1 MSAQNNPPPEKA
13 LDTPANDNS
22 GTDSPSEVELEQ
34 DIVNEKSLLRKLD
47 LKLLP
52 AVGILYLL
60 SFLDRSNVG
69 NARIEGL
76 TTDLNMSGNQYLTG
90 LTLYFIGYVL
100 FEIPCNIILKRT
112 TPRFWLPTLTIAWG
126 IVATLMGIVTNM
138 AGFFVARF
146 FLGVTE
152 SGLFPGVV
160 YYFSMWYKR
169 RERQFRISLFFSA
182 ASLAGAFGG
191 ILAWGI
197 GHMRVVWNNGWRW
210 IFILE
215 GIATV
220 VIAVGAYWFIQ
231 NYPDTAKFVSEQ
243 ERRFIRARLAS
254 DSDATHNEKF
264 SWSNVMD
271 AIKDPKC
278 WLYGLGFHTMSLPLY
293 TFSLFIPTIIKNL
306 GYTAAVAQLLTIP
319 PYAVAFVTTLT
330 VAIYS
335 ERTGRRAFFIMGSS
349 AVAAIGYIILLA
361 NSDPVGKPG
370 VSYLGT
376 FFAAAG
382 IYPATALVL
391 SWPAINVSGQTKRA
405 VGNAMQITIGNL
417 GAVLGT
423 QLYRANDGPRY
434 IVGHS
439 FALGYLLANII
450 VCGILYLVL
459 KGENKRREAI
469 APEVQAIG
477 DLEDWPVLI
486 HIPASPRTEEALAK
500 DELAERPGALLQA
513 GVSTNLHEKS
523 KLARLGSREHLY
535 MATIDEL
542 SVKNEKRMP
551 FAGVHD
557 SGEERDDSKL
567 RESERHDARRKASNG
582 PEYRSGLL
590 LECKALRFDID
601 VLSRTLRHLCSMG
614 YLKEVNSD
622 EYDGTNFTK
631 SLSLPIIAGGYPCL
645 VESCW
650 PTFSNF
656 PFYLKK
662 HDWSIPP
669 DPRDGP
675 MQDVIGKDN
684 NFFKHMMTNHPAGEF
699 QNHMAGYRQGRP
711 SWMDDGFF
719 PVSERLVKDA
729 DNSPEATFLV
739 DIGGS
744 IGHDLDEFCRKHPTA
759 PGRHVLQ
766 DLEYVLSQIQKVDPK
781 IEPMSYDFHT
791 EQPIKGARAYYMHSV
806 LHDWTDDVCESIL
819 SRVTAAMK
827 PGYSKLLINE
837 NVIPS
842 IGADWQATALDMMM
856 MTLFSSRERTE
867 EQWRK
872 LLEPAGLRIIKIWSA
887 GEGVESLI
895 ECELA

>member
-1 MSAQNNPPPEKA
+1 LNKISRTRQTRLTMSAATDLPPEKA
-13 LDTPANDNS
+13 LETPANDTS
-22 GTDSPSEVELEQ
+22 GADSPSEIEVGNEG
-34 DIVNEKSLLRKLD
+34 VNTKTLLRKLD
-47 LKLLP
+47 AKLLP

-76 TTDLNMSGNQYLTG
+76 TDDLHMTGNQYLTG

-169 RERQFRISLFFSA
+169 RERQYRISLFFSA

-197 GHMRVVWNNGWRW
+197 GHMRVVWDNGWRW

-231 NYPDTAKFVSEQ
+231 NYPDTAKFISDK
-243 ERRFIRARLAS
+243 ERRFIRARLAA

-264 SWSNVMD
+264 TWGNVMD

-319 PYAVAFVTTLT
+319 PYALAFVTTLT

-349 AVAAIGYIILLA
+349 AFAAIGYIILLA
-361 NSDPVGKPG
+361 NGDPTRKPG

-376 FFAAAG
+376 FFAAGG

-423 QLYRANDGPRY
+423 QLYRSNDGPRY
-434 IVGHS
+434 FVGHS
-439 FALGYLLANII
+439 FALGYLLANIV
-450 VCGILYLVL
+450 VCGILYVVL
-459 KGENKRREAI
+459 KRENTRREAI

-477 DLEDWPVLI
+477 DLEDWPGD
-486 HIPASPRTEEALAK
+486 K
-500 DELAERPGALLQA
+500 
-513 GVSTNLHEKS
+513 
-523 KLARLGSREHLY
+523 
-535 MATIDEL
+535 
-542 SVKNEKRMP
+542 
-551 FAGVHD
+551 
-557 SGEERDDSKL
+557 
-567 RESERHDARRKASNG
+567 
-582 PEYRSGLL
+582 
-590 LECKALRFDID
+590 
-601 VLSRTLRHLCSMG
+601 
-614 YLKEVNSD
+614 
-622 EYDGTNFTK
+622 
-631 SLSLPIIAGGYPCL
+631 
-645 VESCW
+645 
-650 PTFSNF
+650 
-656 PFYLKK
+656 
-662 HDWSIPP
+662 
-669 DPRDGP
+669 DPRWR
-675 MQDVIGKDN
+675 
-684 NFFKHMMTNHPAGEF
+684 F
-699 QNHMAGYRQGRP
+699 QY
-711 SWMDDGFF
+711 
-719 PVSERLVKDA
+719 
-729 DNSPEATFLV
+729 
-739 DIGGS
+739 
-744 IGHDLDEFCRKHPTA
+744 
-759 PGRHVLQ
+759 
-766 DLEYVLSQIQKVDPK
+766 
-781 IEPMSYDFHT
+781 
-791 EQPIKGARAYYMHSV
+791 
-806 LHDWTDDVCESIL
+806 
-819 SRVTAAMK
+819 
-827 PGYSKLLINE
+827 
-837 NVIPS
+837 
-842 IGADWQATALDMMM
+842 
-856 MTLFSSRERTE
+856 
-867 EQWRK
+867 
-872 LLEPAGLRIIKIWSA
+872 
-887 GEGVESLI
+887 
-895 ECELA
+895 